1 MTCICSGILFAD
13 VACYPIS
20 HVPAEGELIPTEK
33 IELNLGGCA
42 ANVAIDLARLG
53 VEVKLSGCVGDD
65 ALSDF
70 VVRSVSVPNVDASR
84 LQKSSNR
91 CPGTA
96 LHINVEGQDRRF
108 ICTTGANDDYVFDD
122 ELFKLI
128 TEQTAPGPKIF
139 YLGGFFMLRA
149 LETEQTPLFLK
160 TAREHGWTTLVDVV
174 LYGNRPYGEILA
186 PLLPYTDIFMP
197 NEHEGEKITG
207 ERDPYGQAQKFL
219 DAGAGAVIITQG
231 ESGTLYF
238 SATERFRAGVYP
250 TNYVSGSGAGD
261 AFDAGLI
268 AALLEGCDH
277 REAVCWGS
285 ALGASCVRQVS
296 TTGGVFNRQELLG
309 FLSDHKLELEGKD

>member
-1 MTCICSGILFAD
+1 MTCLCSGILFAD
-13 VACYPIS
+13 VACWPIG
-20 HVPAEGELIPTEK
+20 HVPSEGELVPTEK

-53 VEVKLSGCVGDD
+53 VDVVLSGCVGDD

-70 VVRSVSVPNVDASR
+70 IVRSVSVPKVDSSR
-84 LQKSSNR
+84 LQKSTDR

-108 ICTTGANDDYVFDD
+108 ICTTGANDDYLFDD

-128 TEQTAPGPKIF
+128 TAPNVKEPKVF

-149 LETEQTPLFLK
+149 LETKQTPLFLK
-160 TAREHGWTTLVDVV
+160 TARDHGWTTLVDVV
-174 LYGNRPYGEILA
+174 LYGDRPYWDILK

-197 NEHEGEKITG
+197 NEQEGEKITG
-207 ERDPYGQAQKFL
+207 IKSPHDQAKKFL
-219 DAGAGAVIITQG
+219 DAGVGAAIITRG
-231 ESGTLYF
+231 EEGTLYF
-238 SATERFRAGVYP
+238 SAKEQFQAGVYP
-250 TNYVSGSGAGD
+250 THYVSGAGAGD

-268 AALLEGCDH
+268 AALLEGYD
-277 REAVCWGS
+277 RWAAVRWGS

-296 TTGGVFNRQELLG
+296 TTGGVFNRDELLE
-309 FLSDHKLELEGKD
+309 FLDKHELERE

>member
-1 MTCICSGILFAD
+1 MTCLCSGILFAD

-42 ANVAIDLARLG
+42 ANVATDLAQLN
-53 VEVKLSGCVGDD
+53 VDVMLSGCIGDD

-70 VVRSVSVPNVDASR
+70 IGRSVSVPKVDTTW
-84 LQKSSNR
+84 LQKSENR

-108 ICTTGANDDYVFDD
+108 ICTTGANDDYAFDD
-122 ELFKLI
+122 KLFQFVI
-128 TEQTAPGPKIF
+128 QSNIPEPKIF

-149 LETEQTPLFLK
+149 LETERTPLFLK
-160 TAREHGWTTLVDVV
+160 TARQNGWITLVDVV
-174 LYGNRPYGEILA
+174 LYGNRPYRELLA

-207 ERDPYGQAQKFL
+207 LCNATDQAKQFL
-219 DAGAGAVIITQG
+219 DAGARAVMITRG

-238 SATERFRAGVYP
+238 SEKECFRTGVYP
-250 TNYVSGSGAGD
+250 TNYVGGAGAGD
-261 AFDAGLI
+261 AFSAGLI
-268 AALLEGCDH
+268 AALLEGYNH
-277 REAVCWGS
+277 RVAVRWGC

-296 TTGGVFNRQELLG
+296 TTGGVFNRNELLE
-309 FLSDHKLELEGKD
+309 FLANHELEFENV